1 MSNKNE
7 RHTKD
12 HYDRNPKELPPELKG
27 LDFYAVNKIRLNG
40 NDNRTTLFEFRPKQF
55 RALLENIDQTVKKMV
70 SDATKK
76 LKAKLKGLKSELK
89 KANESL
95 VDLEE
100 SLDEAIAERDEAL
113 AEVKLLTKKPSKA
126 AEDPKKVKELEREL
140 QRIKGLF
147 EQKNDENKSLNS
159 QLKNLQAGDQ
169 KDKNDLSKALK
180 ANADLNKFLSDLKA
194 VLVQQKV
201 IPEEVVQESSG
212 MSTAGTVLSGST
224 IKITWPKPYRG

>member
-12 HYDRNPKELPPELKG
+12 HYDRNPKEVPPELKG

-55 RALLENIDQTVKKMV
+55 RTLLGNIDQTVKKMV